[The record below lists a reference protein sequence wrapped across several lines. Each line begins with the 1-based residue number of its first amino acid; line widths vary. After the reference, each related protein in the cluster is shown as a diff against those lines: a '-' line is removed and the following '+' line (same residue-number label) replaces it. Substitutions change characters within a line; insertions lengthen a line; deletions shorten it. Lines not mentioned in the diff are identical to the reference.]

1 MAARK
6 KMPITI
12 QAAIITVVGTGIFAV
27 IASVLTPVIQHWL
40 EKPTETT
47 PEESTFNDPVMEYY
61 PLFVGS
67 KRTYTVGNSTPK
79 TDGTEGLLEY
89 ISTYTEKVLFVE
101 SGSYERIH
109 IYKVEQTGEIYD
121 LDCTTWET
129 RQGPANKWY
138 ITFDNK
144 LYTACSED
152 GKNSILQSLYE
163 ERMSPD
169 TASKITPKIIFPL
182 QEGNGWGA
190 ISAPREDN
198 MYKYYVE
205 TKTNLS
211 TPAGSFADC
220 YKIVF
225 YTLGDSSIRYVCPG
239 VGDVALEYHHYG
251 NPINYRVELQSYSNT
266 DNK

>member
-1 MAARK
+1 MAAK
-6 KMPITI
+6 KKLPVTI
-12 QAAIITVVGTGIFAV
+12 QAALITVIGGGIFLL
-27 IASVLTPVIQHWL
+27 IDSVLSPVVQHWL
-40 EKPTETT
+40 EKPTEST
-47 PEESTFNDPVMEYY
+47 PQESTFTDPVMEYF

-67 KRTYTVGNSTPK
+67 TRTYTVGNSTPK
-79 TDGTEGLLEY
+79 TDGTEGLIEY
-89 ISTYTEKVLFVE
+89 ISTYTEKVIFVE
-101 SGSYERIH
+101 SGAYEKVR

-129 RQGPANKWY
+129 RQGTVNKWY

-144 LYTACSED
+144 LYVACSED
-152 GKNSILQSLYE
+152 GKVAILQSLYE
-163 ERMSPD
+163 ELSSPD
-169 TASKITPKIIFPL
+169 TANKITPKIIFPL
-182 QEGNGWGA
+182 EEENSWGA
-190 ISAPREDN
+190 ITEPREDD

-205 TKTNLS
+205 TKTSLS
-211 TPAGSFADC
+211 MPAGNFTNC

-266 DNK
+266 DTK